1 MRERAAA
8 PRSGCCMQ
16 CPLPASPSRASIL
29 GTMRR
34 TASGSSLRAF
44 LAGSLSLM
52 LLVGLSM
59 PVQGA
64 VQTLPRPQRHHLRHT
79 VLTLEQQWRAA
90 LLRQDVAALSS
101 LLNPN
106 YVGINANG
114 ALQTRDD
121 TLTALRSGSLRITQL
136 TLSDQKVRLFRQTA
150 VVTSVAELH
159 GTSDRASLDGR
170 YRYTHVYV
178 RTPDGH
184 WTIASFEASRVT
196 NTQPRDPE

>member
-1 MRERAAA
+1 
-8 PRSGCCMQ
+8 
-16 CPLPASPSRASIL
+16 
-29 GTMRR
+29 MRR
-34 TASGSSLRAF
+34 TAFGSSLRAII
-44 LAGSLSLM
+44 AGSLRLM
-52 LLVGLSM
+52 LLASLSM
-59 PVQGA
+59 PAMSMPVLFAAQPM
-64 VQTLPRPQRHHLRHT
+64 PRAQRHHLRHA
-79 VLTLEQQWRAA
+79 VLALEQQWRAA

-101 LLNPN
+101 LLNPD

-121 TLTALRSGSLRITQL
+121 TLTALRSGSLHITQL
-136 TLSDQKVRLFRQTA
+136 TLSDQKVRIFRQTA